1 MTDHDSPSRFLSL
14 RFGALCAFVL
24 AAALMRWLP
33 HPPNVAPIGAMAL
46 FGGAL
51 FARKSVAI
59 AMVFTAMLLGDLLL
73 GFRPVPIVYLAFA
86 GVVGVGFLLRNNR
99 GPWRIAGA
107 SVAGSVLFFVVTNF
121 AVWAGGALFPQS
133 MYPQT
138 LEGLIACYV
147 AAIPYFHNTLLGDA
161 FFTAALF
168 GGFALAEQRFPALRV
183 ARTPQ

>member
-59 AMVFTAMLLGDLLL
+59 AMVFAAMLLGDLLL

-86 GVVGVGFLLRNNR
+86 GVVGVGFLLRTNR

-121 AVWAGGALFPQS
+121 AVWAGGALFPK
-133 MYPQT
+133 T
-138 LEGLIACYV
+138 FAGLVACFV
-147 AAIPYFHNTLLGDA
+147 AAIPFFHNTLLGDA
-161 FFTAALF
+161 FFAAVLF
-168 GGFALAEQRFPALRV
+168 GGFALAEQRFPALRL